1 MEIQKVSGQTFQRR
15 HFISADAQKNL
26 KSLLDKMNKESNYPN
41 KDSFLDAK
49 ILSGLKVQNS
59 HFVKE
64 LWDDTSIVAINNK
77 TGFYINNET
86 GEVKKFKKPLFSR
99 WKNIIPQGEKI
110 IETADKNFE
119 DKTLVKR
126 RYIKMPSLEEA
137 QNFMKMLKELRN
149 AVHLLVE
156 EHPIHKLLN

>member
-15 HFISADAQKNL
+15 RFISADAQKNL
-26 KSLLDKMNKESNYPN
+26 NSLLGKMNKESSYPH

-59 HFVKE
+59 HFVKD
-64 LWDDTSIVAINNK
+64 LWDNTSIVAINNK
-77 TGFYINNET
+77 T
-86 GEVKKFKKPLFSR
+86 
-99 WKNIIPQGEKI
+99 
-110 IETADKNFE
+110 DKNFE

-137 QNFMKMLKELRN
+137 QNFIKMLKELHD
-149 AVHLLVE
+149 AV
-156 EHPIHKLLN
+156 IHKCLN

>member
-15 HFISADAQKNL
+15 RFISAGAQKNL
-26 KSLLDKMNKESNYPN
+26 NSLLGKMNKESSYPH

-59 HFVKE
+59 HFVKD
-64 LWDDTSIVAINNK
+64 LWDNTSIVAINKK
-77 TGFYINNET
+77 TGFYVNNET

-137 QNFMKMLKELRN
+137 QNFIKMLKELHE
-149 AVHLLVE
+149 AVMVISKEHLM
-156 EHPIHKLLN
+156 HRFFN